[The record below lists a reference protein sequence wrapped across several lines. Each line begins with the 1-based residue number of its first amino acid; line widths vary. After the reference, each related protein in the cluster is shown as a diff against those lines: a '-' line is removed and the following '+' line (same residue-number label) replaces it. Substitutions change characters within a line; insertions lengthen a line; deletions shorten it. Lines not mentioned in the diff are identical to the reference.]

1 MKFNV
6 NQQDLQQALNYCQ
19 GVIEKR
25 STLPILSN
33 ILLDVSNSKLIITAT
48 DLDLIFVH
56 QLNNIEVLEE
66 GKTTTTS
73 SIMYDIVRK
82 FSSGK
87 KINLSLTDISKLQV
101 ESEKSIFNLNCI
113 SATEFPLTDENFNEN
128 EFVIKSKQLLKLLNK
143 CKFSVSN
150 DETRHY
156 LSGIYFH
163 QTEVED
169 KNYLT
174 AVATD
179 SHRMSISKIRLDQK
193 IDFEPIILPKKTIFQ
208 LCSLLD
214 SYDGDVKVSNLKSK
228 IKFELNN
235 SILISKLIDGKF
247 PNYIQVIPKNNQKKL
262 EIDLKLFLNSV
273 DRVASVSLDK
283 KDGVKFNL
291 SKDILDLSVN
301 NTNSGDGKETLNVK
315 FDHDLEISIEADQS
329 YGNGFLLPL
338 GPLRE
343 LPSRLNQVDF
353 KVYHTYTERNQNYTM
368 KYVIDELENPYHG
381 VSIKLCK
388 WANEKV
394 IHAISAIGS
403 PKRFYNLLEQSGFIL
418 ANTTSLLDHEH
429 IPRSYFEETKESTI
443 FITEKDAT
451 KLKNYSNPK
460 IWVVKVKM
468 VLNKPINKL
477 IEEKIAPLVKPVC

>member
-1 MKFNV
+1 MKFSV

-33 ILLDVSNSKLIITAT
+33 ILLEVKDNKLTITAT
-48 DLDLIFVH
+48 DLDLIFIH
-56 QLNNIEVLEE
+56 QVKNIEVIEE

-73 SIMYDIVRK
+73 SIMYDIIRK

-87 KINLSLTDISKLQV
+87 KINLDLTETSKLHL

-113 SATEFPLTDENFNEN
+113 SPSEFPLTDENFEEN
-128 EFVIKSKQLLKLLNK
+128 EFKIKSKDLLKLLNK

-163 QTEVED
+163 QTEVEE

-179 SHRMSISKIRLDQK
+179 SHRMSISKIRLDNK
-193 IDFEPIILPKKTIFQ
+193 IAFDPIILPKKTIFQ

-214 SYDGDVKVSNLKSK
+214 NYEGEVKICNLKSK
-228 IKFELNN
+228 IKFELSD

-247 PNYIQVIPKNNQKKL
+247 PNYIQVIPKNNKKKL
-262 EIDLKLFLNSV
+262 EINLNLFLNSV

-291 SKDILDLSVN
+291 SKDTLDLSVN
-301 NTNSGDGKETLNVK
+301 NTNSGDGKETLIVK
-315 FDHDLEISIEADQS
+315 FDHDLEISFNSRYLIDVASQLDGEKIELYFND
-329 YGNGFLLPL
+329 
-338 GPLRE
+338 
-343 LPSRLNQVDF
+343 
-353 KVYHTYTERNQNYTM
+353 T
-368 KYVIDELENPYHG
+368 
-381 VSIKLCK
+381 
-388 WANEKV
+388 
-394 IHAISAIGS
+394 GS
-403 PKRFYNLLEQSGFIL
+403 PALIRDPSDFDS
-418 ANTTSLLDHEH
+418 
-429 IPRSYFEETKESTI
+429 I
-443 FITEKDAT
+443 F
-451 KLKNYSNPK
+451 
-460 IWVVKVKM
+460 VVMPMKG
-468 VLNKPINKL
+468 
-477 IEEKIAPLVKPVC
+477 

>member
-1 MKFNV
+1 MKFNA

-33 ILLDVSNSKLIITAT
+33 ILLEVKNSKLTMTAT
-48 DLDLIFVH
+48 DLDLIFIH
-56 QLNNIEVLEE
+56 ELNNIEVLEE

-82 FSSGK
+82 FSAGK
-87 KINLSLTDISKLQV
+87 KINLTLNETSKLHL

-113 SATEFPLTDENFNEN
+113 SPSEFPLTDENFNQN
-128 EFVIKSKQLLKLLNK
+128 EFLIKSKQLLKLLNK

-156 LSGIYFH
+156 LSGIYLH
-163 QTEVED
+163 QTEVDD
-169 KNYLT
+169 KIYLT

-179 SHRMSISKIRLDQK
+179 SHRMSISKVRLEKK

-214 SYDGDVKVSNLKSK
+214 NYDGNVKISNVKSK

-235 SILISKLIDGKF
+235 SVLISKLIDGKF
-247 PNYIQVIPKNNQKKL
+247 PNYVQVIPKNNQKKM

-291 SKDILDLSVN
+291 TKDILNLSVN
-301 NTNSGDGKETLNVK
+301 NTNSGDGKETLVVK
-315 FDHDLEISIEADQS
+315 FDHDLEISFNSRYLIDVASQLIGEKIEIFFNDS
-329 YGNGFLLPL
+329 
-338 GPLRE
+338 
-343 LPSRLNQVDF
+343 
-353 KVYHTYTERNQNYTM
+353 
-368 KYVIDELENPYHG
+368 
-381 VSIKLCK
+381 
-388 WANEKV
+388 
-394 IHAISAIGS
+394 GS
-403 PKRFYNLLEQSGFIL
+403 PALIKDPGDFDS
-418 ANTTSLLDHEH
+418 
-429 IPRSYFEETKESTI
+429 I
-443 FITEKDAT
+443 FVIMPMKG
-451 KLKNYSNPK
+451 
-460 IWVVKVKM
+460 
-468 VLNKPINKL
+468 
-477 IEEKIAPLVKPVC
+477 

>member
-33 ILLDVSNSKLIITAT
+33 ILLEAQNSKLTITAT
-48 DLDLIFVH
+48 DLEIIFVH
-56 QLNNIEVLEE
+56 QINNIEVLEE

-87 KINLSLTDISKLQV
+87 KINLTLNDKNKLHL
-101 ESEKSIFNLNCI
+101 ESDKSNFNLNCI
-113 SATEFPLTDENFNEN
+113 SATEFPITDENFNQN
-128 EFVIKSKQLLKLLNK
+128 EFTIKSKKFLKLLNK

-156 LSGIYFH
+156 LSGIYIH

-169 KNYLT
+169 KIYLT

-179 SHRMSISKIRLDQK
+179 SHRMSISKIRLDNK
-193 IDFEPIILPKKTIFQ
+193 IEFEPIILPKKTIFQ

-214 SYDGDVKVSNLKSK
+214 NYDGDVKISNIKSK
-228 IKFELNN
+228 IKFELSN

-262 EIDLKLFLNSV
+262 DIDLKTFLNSV

-291 SKDILDLSVN
+291 TKNILDLSVN
-301 NTNSGDGKETLNVK
+301 NTNSGDGKESLNVN
-315 FDHDLEISIEADQS
+315 FDHELEISFNSRYLIDVASQLEGDKIEL
-329 YGNGFLLPL
+329 FLNDTSSPALIKD
-338 GPLRE
+338 
-343 LPSRLNQVDF
+343 PSDF
-353 KVYHTYTERNQNYTM
+353 DSIFVVMPM
-368 KYVIDELENPYHG
+368 KG
-381 VSIKLCK
+381 
-388 WANEKV
+388 
-394 IHAISAIGS
+394 
-403 PKRFYNLLEQSGFIL
+403 
-418 ANTTSLLDHEH
+418 
-429 IPRSYFEETKESTI
+429 
-443 FITEKDAT
+443 
-451 KLKNYSNPK
+451 
-460 IWVVKVKM
+460 
-468 VLNKPINKL
+468 
-477 IEEKIAPLVKPVC
+477 

>member
-1 MKFNV
+1 MKFNA

-33 ILLDVSNSKLIITAT
+33 ILLEVKNSRLTITAT
-48 DLDLIFVH
+48 DLDLIFIH

-87 KINLSLTDISKLQV
+87 KINLTLNETNKLHL

-113 SATEFPLTDENFNEN
+113 SPSEFPITDENFNQN
-128 EFVIKSKQLLKLLNK
+128 EFLIKSKQLLKLLNK

-156 LSGIYFH
+156 LSGVFIH
-163 QTEVED
+163 QTEVEE
-169 KNYLT
+169 KIYLT

-179 SHRMSISKIRLDQK
+179 SHRMSISKVRLDQK
-193 IDFEPIILPKKTIFQ
+193 INFEPIILPKKTIFQ

-214 SYDGDVKVSNLKSK
+214 NYDGDVKISNIKSK

-247 PNYIQVIPKNNQKKL
+247 PNYVQVIPKHNQKKL
-262 EIDLKLFLNSV
+262 EIELKLFLNSV

-291 SKDILDLSVN
+291 NKDVLNLSVN
-301 NTNSGDGKETLNVK
+301 NTNSGDGKETLGVK
-315 FDHDLEISIEADQS
+315 FDYDLEISFNSRYLIDVASQLDGDKIEIFFNDS
-329 YGNGFLLPL
+329 
-338 GPLRE
+338 
-343 LPSRLNQVDF
+343 
-353 KVYHTYTERNQNYTM
+353 
-368 KYVIDELENPYHG
+368 
-381 VSIKLCK
+381 
-388 WANEKV
+388 
-394 IHAISAIGS
+394 GS
-403 PKRFYNLLEQSGFIL
+403 PALIKDPGDFDS
-418 ANTTSLLDHEH
+418 
-429 IPRSYFEETKESTI
+429 I
-443 FITEKDAT
+443 F
-451 KLKNYSNPK
+451 
-460 IWVVKVKM
+460 VVMPMKG
-468 VLNKPINKL
+468 
-477 IEEKIAPLVKPVC
+477 